1 MENTDEINFLK
12 NYNPTE
18 FPRPSVAV
26 DLIICTMINAEL
38 HVLLIERTEY
48 PDRGLL
54 SLPGGFVHVEADL
67 SHGEDLDETA
77 SRILTQKTH
86 IPIKMVYLEQLYT
99 FGHPTR
105 DPRTRV
111 ISVSYFALIPPD
123 LHRVIELSADS
134 SDRWVPISEL
144 LNPSDPAQQLTLA
157 FDHTQMIQTMM
168 SRLDT
173 KLELS
178 EIAFALVPRTFTVSE
193 LRVVYEKIKNSEY
206 DASNFRRRFKRW
218 VADQVIEQVPGKR
231 VTGSRPAKVYQH
243 VIKSAD

>member
-1 MENTDEINFLK
+1 MIIIIFNTIC
-12 NYNPTE
+12 
-18 FPRPSVAV
+18 
-26 DLIICTMINAEL
+26 IIIYSLLNTIINAEL
-38 HVLLIERTEY
+38 HVLLIERTEH

-54 SLPGGFVHVEADL
+54 SLPGGFVRVDADL

-77 SRILTQKTH
+77 SRILAQKTH
-86 IPIKMVYLEQLYT
+86 IPLKMVYLEQLYT

-123 LHRVIELSADS
+123 LHRVIELNADS
-134 SDRWVPISEL
+134 SDRWVPIPEL
-144 LNPSDPAQQLTLA
+144 LNPSDPAQQITLA
-157 FDHTQMIQTMM
+157 FDHIQMIQTMM

-178 EIAFALVPRTFTVSE
+178 EIAFALVPKTFTVSE
-193 LRVVYEKIKNSEY
+193 LRMVYEKIKDSEY

-218 VADQVIEQVPGKR
+218 IADQVIEQAPGKR
-231 VTGSRPAKVYQH
+231 MTGSRPAKVYQR
-243 VIKSAD
+243 VIKDSG